1 MISVVPA
8 TMALRHRR
16 CYQLEANAII
26 VPVRQL
32 ITRLDD
38 DLHSRLKERAAAEG
52 RSVNA
57 LVVRI
62 LADEVEAT
70 DRRRRLRWRARAA
83 GKLVVPP
90 QPAAAPSRDALEAIT
105 RGSGTAT
112 SEALAAERA
121 QR

>member
-1 MISVVPA
+1 
-8 TMALRHRR
+8 MALRHRR